1 MTIFGINA
9 ENKIKQKEKQV
20 PYLSYSQRLFLLWIE
35 TYNIRNPYWWTSI

>member
-20 PYLSYSQRLFLLWIE
+20 PYCPIAKDYF
-35 TYNIRNPYWWTSI
+35 TVD